1 MLERIAR
8 DKISSFI
15 ETFVN
20 YDHKS
25 FIPFDPD
32 WKGLPG
38 THPLR
43 FNVRDKEKSFT
54 NIVDR
59 YMKHAAMISA
69 KEDLKVNFGQK
80 SKKKF

>member
-43 FNVRDKEKSFT
+43 LNMSDKEKCFII
-54 NIVDR
+54 NR

-80 SKKKF
+80 KVFKKC